1 MSPGIVGE
9 DAGHEL
15 PKFKKAPWYPES
27 YYQFRGY
34 NFTTRKTIEE
44 HPKLVKAFIMA
55 TEQAVRELKKMT
67 NEDISQIVRKYWKL
81 PPKQGTIVVADSLPL
96 LRGWS
101 WMTESDARSIV
112 EVSKFMAETGA
123 LPKPLTMKEVKE
135 NVEVV
140 APIMKEAY
148 GEMGGTPD
156 MGTFTDNNAID
167 RRGLPLWMASKWSQE

>member
-9 DAGHEL
+9 GAGYEL

-27 YYQFRGY
+27 YYPFRGY

-81 PPKQGTIVVADSLPL
+81 FPKQGTIVVADSLPL

-156 MGTFTDNNAID
+156 VGTCTDKNAID

>member
-1 MSPGIVGE
+1 
-9 DAGHEL
+9 
-15 PKFKKAPWYPES
+15 
-27 YYQFRGY
+27 
-34 NFTTRKTIEE
+34 
-44 HPKLVKAFIMA
+44 
-55 TEQAVRELKKMT
+55 
-67 NEDISQIVRKYWKL
+67 
-81 PPKQGTIVVADSLPL
+81 
-96 LRGWS
+96 
-101 WMTESDARSIV
+101 MTESDARSIV

-156 MGTFTDNNAID
+156 VGTFTDKNAID